1 MLSMISGPGRI
12 PNKHALTSIVNL
24 LKGLQVQTRLG
35 RCVFSTCHLLTG
47 LGVFPSQSWGG
58 REGKGSSFVKLPI
71 PSGDWV
77 LCHHA
82 TLMDVLAAFPS
93 YTPVA
98 GVRERRIAARYC
110 SPALCQALWSVFY
123 LITSTTPRGR

>member
-1 MLSMISGPGRI
+1 MCFLSLP
-12 PNKHALTSIVNL
+12 P
-24 LKGLQVQTRLG
+24 
-35 RCVFSTCHLLTG
+35 LTG
-47 LGVFPSQSWGG
+47 LGVFPSQSLGERKG
-58 REGKGSSFVKLPI
+58 RWLSFVKLLI

-93 YTPVA
+93 HTPVA

-110 SPALCQALWSVFY
+110 SPALCQALWSVF
-123 LITSTTPRGR
+123 